1 MRIAGID
8 IGGTSVKM
16 GVFDT
21 GAGLLR
27 TEKLV
32 TGNADPEKIVAGIA
46 EFVKS
51 ADVEMCGVGT
61 AGNVDTEKGLVT
73 ADNLHWTNVPLRDML
88 ARATGQRVWVDNDA
102 NAALMAEYFDG
113 ACRGVQTAVYITL
126 GTGVGGALIINGKPW
141 RGHTNTACEFGHI
154 ITHADG
160 LECAC
165 THKGCF
171 EMYASA
177 GALMRY
183 TNTKSVQEVMDGLA
197 AGNRAIKDGF
207 RVYIHELGLGVISL
221 IMTFNPEV
229 FVIGGGL
236 AALGGKL
243 LTAIRNEVYGVFSER
258 PEYFLGNICLA
269 RHGNDAGMIG
279 AALLALEMGDRL
291 NK

>member
-8 IGGTSVKM
+8 IGGTSVKL
-16 GVFDT
+16 GIFDT
-21 GAGLLR
+21 GAGLVR

-32 TGNADPEKIVAGIA
+32 TGSAEPEKIVAGIA
-46 EFVKS
+46 EFVNN
-51 ADVEMCGVGT
+51 ADVELCGVGT

-73 ADNLHWTNVPLRDML
+73 ADNLRWTNVPLRDML
-88 ARATGQRVWVDNDA
+88 AKATGQRVWVDNDA
-102 NAALMAEYFDG
+102 NAALMAEWYDG

-126 GTGVGGALIINGKPW
+126 GTGVGGALIVNGKPW

-160 LECAC
+160 LPCSC
-165 THKGCF
+165 TRRGCF

-177 GALMRY
+177 GALLRY
-183 TNTKSVQEVMDGLA
+183 TGAESVKRVMDGLEEGDKAIA
-197 AGNRAIKDGF
+197 AGF
-207 RVYIHELGLGVISL
+207 RTYIHELGLGMVSL

-236 AALGGKL
+236 AALGGRL
-243 LTAIRNEVYGVFSER
+243 LTGIRNEVYGAFSER
-258 PEYFLGNICLA
+258 PDYFLGNICLA

>member
-21 GAGLLR
+21 GAGLVR
-27 TEKLV
+27 TEKLI
-32 TGNADPEKIVAGIA
+32 TGNADPDAIVAGIA
-46 EFVKS
+46 EFINS

-61 AGNVDTEKGLVT
+61 AGSVDIERGLVT
-73 ADNLHWTNVPLRDML
+73 ADNLRWSNMPLRDKL
-88 ARATGQRVWVDNDA
+88 AQATGQRVWVDNDA
-102 NAALMAEYFDG
+102 NAALMAEWYDG

-126 GTGVGGALIINGKPW
+126 GTGVGGALLINGKPW
-141 RGHTNTACEFGHI
+141 RGHNNTACEFGHI

-183 TNTKSVQEVMDGLA
+183 TNTQSVKEVMDGLE

-207 RVYIHELGLGVISL
+207 RVYIHELGLGVVSL

-236 AALGGKL
+236 AALGGRL

-258 PEYFLGNICLA
+258 PNYFLGNICLA

-279 AALLALEMGDRL
+279 AALLALENGDRL

>member
-88 ARATGQRVWVDNDA
+88 AQATGQRVWVDNDA